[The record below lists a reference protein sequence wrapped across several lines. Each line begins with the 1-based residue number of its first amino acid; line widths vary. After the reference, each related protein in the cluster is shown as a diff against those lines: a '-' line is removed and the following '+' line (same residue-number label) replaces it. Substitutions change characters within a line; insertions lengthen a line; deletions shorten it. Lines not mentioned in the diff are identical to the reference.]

1 MKRSTITPKKRKTSG
16 RSKPIIDEHDHAGA
30 TQSVQQSV
38 PRRAPAGEKPSP
50 RPARG

>member
-1 MKRSTITPKKRKTSG
+1 MKRRARAPNKRKTSG
-16 RSKPIIDEHDHAGA
+16 GSKPIIDEHDHAGA

-50 RPARG
+50 RAARG